1 MALLSS
7 QDRAASGAEAA
18 TVAAASASNTRCAA
32 FTQNT
37 VPGRC
42 PGTSSNTSI
51 NSVVP
56 VNVMLTMGYGD
67 WIIATATSNSGG
79 RGIDYQP
86 CYRNLA
92 GVGCAMAF
100 AEWA

>member
-1 MALLSS
+1 
-7 QDRAASGAEAA
+7 
-18 TVAAASASNTRCAA
+18 
-32 FTQNT
+32 
-37 VPGRC
+37 
-42 PGTSSNTSI
+42 
-51 NSVVP
+51 
-56 VNVMLTMGYGD
+56 MLTMGYGD